1 MNKKEFLLAL
11 CEKFENTRLPAVW
24 LKWLIEQDQLD
35 EQLLDTL
42 TQAFLDA
49 AKSTQD
55 SELQEKLHKAA
66 DTIEH
71 IRQLEQDERL
81 HEIDELKEL
90 EKMLNAI

>member
-11 CEKFENTRLPAVW
+11 CEKFEDTRLPAVW

-49 AKSTQD
+49 AKNTQD
-55 SELQEKLHKAA
+55 SKLQQKLLKAA
-66 DTIEH
+66 DTIEQ
-71 IRQLEQDERL
+71 IKQLEQEDRL
-81 HEIDELKEL
+81 KELEELKEL
-90 EKMLNAI
+90 ENMLNAI